1 MSAWHRTHWRGWL
14 VAQSIAAAL
23 SLSVAGHAAPAA
35 PKPVG
40 APTVVNVWP
49 GTPPG
54 EIGNIGAETF
64 WDKRPD
70 GKPIPNVG
78 GQPVKWLTNVSQPT
92 LTIYRP
98 PKELDTGAS
107 LLICPGGGLTYLAWD
122 SEGEEVAA
130 WATSIGVTGII
141 LKYRVPRR
149 PDQMEAKFQGQWY
162 VRPLQD
168 AQRAMSLIRSKAP
181 EWGLD
186 PKRVGMI
193 GFSAGAALTAW
204 TATNFTQRA
213 YPASDAVDQVS
224 CRPDF
229 AVLLYAGGGAGPGKD
244 KTTYV
249 PDANVPITKACPPM
263 FFAAASDD
271 GDKAEIAA
279 SLYLAL
285 KHAGVP
291 GELHLYAVGGHDFA
305 LRPTDHPCTT
315 WPARCADW
323 LRAQGLLKLPATPAH

>member
-1 MSAWHRTHWRGWL
+1 MRRLAFVHLRLALLLSGWLSLSPDL
-14 VAQSIAAAL
+14 VAQSPPVPDPL
-23 SLSVAGHAAPAA
+23 QPTGPA
-35 PKPVG
+35 
-40 APTVVNVWP
+40 TVVEVWP

-78 GQPVKWLTNVSQPT
+78 GKPVKWLTNVSKPT

-98 PKELDTGAS
+98 PKEKDTGVS

-130 WATSIGVTGII
+130 WANSIGVTGII

-149 PDQMEAKFQGQWY
+149 PDQMDWNKFRSIWY

-168 AQRAMSLIRSKAP
+168 AQRALSLVRSKAKD
-181 EWGLD
+181 WGLD
-186 PKRVGMI
+186 PQRIGMI

-204 TATNFTQRA
+204 TSTNFDQRA
-213 YPASDAVDQVS
+213 YPAIDEVDKSS

-229 AVLLYAGGGAGPGKD
+229 SVLLYSGGGAAPGKD
-244 KTTYV
+244 KTSYEL
-249 PDANVPITKACPPM
+249 DANVPITKDCPPM

-279 SLYLAL
+279 SMYFAL
-285 KHAGVP
+285 KRAGVP
-291 GELHLYAVGGHDFA
+291 GELHLYSVGGHNFA
-305 LRPTDHPCTT
+305 LRPTGNPCST
-315 WPARCADW
+315 WPARCVDW
-323 LRAQGLLKLPATPAH
+323 MRVQGLLKPVPGP